1 MLAVC
6 NKLDLILLI
15 CPLKKKNRRKDTDKQ
30 SYTIIAKQIDGT
42 QLCEDIIVTVKA
54 RY

>member
-15 CPLKKKNRRKDTDKQ
+15 CPLKKKQKKRYRHKQ
-30 SYTIIAKQIDGT
+30 SYPIIAEQIDGT

-54 RY
+54 GY